1 MLHPFS
7 IQEET
12 RLLRLAANIA
22 ADRASSPDSDSPSLQ
37 TYLGEFGDKREALE
51 LFLPSSA
58 LRRAGEGAADIEIP
72 FVCDFQL
79 SKREER
85 FQIAGVEPEQ
95 VKTEPEH
102 RKILIVYETMGTGH
116 LRMANI
122 IEDILRD
129 DRLEIVKAVGSVL
142 CQSSGADLT
151 VFLWN
156 YLLQKKCIYFLDIL
170 VNFLFRLLLLP
181 VSEVE
186 ATGRMMDNV
195 EALAPSLIICT
206 SDCYNKILGQYTL
219 EHQIPFYTVITD
231 IAIFIDLVSVNATP
245 VVYFPETVEAVQ
257 SYDFRLSYFAY
268 VLNRETRLLQKF
280 AYVGHCLW
288 DFVLM
293 GFRNSIYR
301 DPGRPLVQRNQARCQ
316 VIGPLAESKHF
327 RVKNAVALKKKYDL
341 PAEGGTLMIVSGGYG
356 GRFVTDVV
364 KKLCRS
370 YERPDNLLAMCG
382 RSQVLLQ
389 EMTVLKERARAIN
402 ILPYSFTD
410 QFDEFLAMTDCL
422 IFRPSAGIFIE
433 SLLSKTPCVVL
444 EPALSNDRGTLAII
458 NKHGTGEVCHRPEE
472 LVETIYKVLDNNRW
486 YRQNIE
492 ELLSKYPRS

>member
-1 MLHPFS
+1 LHS
-7 IQEET
+7 GTGKGRINDQRHRNLLVDIVARIR
-12 RLLRLAANIA
+12 RLSWMQREGIVAMVA
-22 ADRASSPDSDSPSLQ
+22 
-37 TYLGEFGDKREALE
+37 EKRK
-51 LFLPSSA
+51 
-58 LRRAGEGAADIEIP
+58 
-72 FVCDFQL
+72 QL
-79 SKREER
+79 
-85 FQIAGVEPEQ
+85 GVEPQ
-95 VKTEPEH
+95 
-102 RKILIVYETMGTGH
+102 RKKVLIVYEIMGTGH

-129 DRLEIVKAVGSVL
+129 DRLEIIKAVGSVL

-151 VFLWN
+151 ICLWN
-156 YLLQKKCIYFLDIL
+156 YLLQKKCVYFLDIL

-186 ATGRMMDNV
+186 ATGRMMDKV

-206 SDCYNKILGQYTL
+206 SDCYNKILGQYAL

-245 VVYFPETVEAVQ
+245 VVYFPETAEAVQ
-257 SYDFRLSYFAY
+257 SYDFRWSYFSY
-268 VLNRETRLLQKF
+268 VLNRDTRLLQKF
-280 AYVGHCLW
+280 AYVGRFLR
-288 DFVLM
+288 DFVLL

-301 DPGRPLVQRNQARCQ
+301 DPGRLLVQRNQARCQ

-327 RVKNAVALKKKYDL
+327 QPKDAAVLKEKYAI
-341 PAEGGTLMIVSGGYG
+341 PTGRSTLMIVSGGYG

-382 RSQVLLQ
+382 RSQALLQ
-389 EMTVLKERARAIN
+389 EMTVLTERARVIK

-410 QFDEFLAMTDCL
+410 RFDEFLAMADCL
-422 IFRPSAGIFIE
+422 IFRPSAGVFIE

-458 NKHGTGEVCHRPEE
+458 KKHGTGEVCHRPEE

-492 ELLSKYPRS
+492 ELLSKYPRSYEEQKEQLRKLFLQTGLGLD

>member
-1 MLHPFS
+1 MIEPIFTLTGIERRRNGRRQRNFCCS
-7 IQEET
+7 
-12 RLLRLAANIA
+12 RLPIA
-22 ADRASSPDSDSPSLQ
+22 LTGGVQ
-37 TYLGEFGDKREALE
+37 IV
-51 LFLPSSA
+51 
-58 LRRAGEGAADIEIP
+58 DI
-72 FVCDFQL
+72 
-79 SKREER
+79 
-85 FQIAGVEPEQ
+85 EPEQ
-95 VKTEPEH
+95 ARAGT
-102 RKILIVYETMGTGH
+102 RRNKILIVYETMGTGH

-129 DRLEIVKAVGSVL
+129 ERLEIVKAVGNVL

-156 YLLQKKCIYFLDIL
+156 YLLQKKCVYFLDIL

-181 VSEVE
+181 ISEVE

-206 SDCYNKILGQYTL
+206 SDCYNKILGQYAL
-219 EHQIPFYTVITD
+219 EHKISFYTVITD

-245 VVYFPETVEAVQ
+245 VVYFPETVEALQ
-257 SYDFRLSYFAY
+257 SYDFRLNYFSY
-268 VLNRETRLLQKF
+268 VLNRDTRLLQKF
-280 AYVGHCLW
+280 TYVGRFLW

-301 DPGRPLVQRNQARCQ
+301 DPGRPLVQRNQDLCQ

-327 RVKNAVALKKKYDL
+327 RLKDAAALKKKYDI
-341 PAEGGTLMIVSGGYG
+341 PAECGTLMIVSGGYG
-356 GRFVTDVV
+356 SRFVADVV

-382 RSQVLLQ
+382 RSQALLQ
-389 EMTVLKERARAIN
+389 KMTVLKERARAIN
-402 ILPYSFTD
+402 ILPYGFTD
-410 QFDEFLAMTDCL
+410 QFDEFLAMAGCL
-422 IFRPSAGIFIE
+422 IFRPSAGVFIE

-458 NKHGTGEVCHRPEE
+458 NKHSTGEVCHRPEE

-492 ELLSKYPRS
+492 ELLSKYPRSYEGQREHLRELFLKTGLGLSDDLACRQ